1 MLTIPSSL
9 REPLRAALRGERAE
23 WPELSA
29 TDVEALID
37 HGVAPLAYAS
47 GHSPELRREAMRS
60 AAVEPLR
67 LNDLRDV
74 LDALRELR
82 PLILKGTA
90 LAYELYAAPEHR
102 PRADTDLLV
111 PSIEPV
117 REILVAR
124 GFTEHAT
131 SGDEHGVRQSTFTR
145 VDHAGLEHAY
155 DVHWSISNSALFA
168 DVLRYDR
175 IEPVVLDA
183 IAPHA
188 LALPHAEALLMACVH
203 RVAHHH
209 DSERVIWLADIALLR
224 MRMPREE
231 HQRFWRIA
239 AERRVV
245 GVCMRAIEL
254 TSEWFGESGPPV
266 EEFLSTDEITR
277 DEPSRVFLDRELT
290 YGAVTLANLRALPWR
305 KRVTRL
311 RQLAFPPAAF
321 IRESFPERGRA
332 ALPWLYVYRGARG
345 IARLFHR
352 IGTKR

>member
-1 MLTIPSSL
+1 MAEIAPAL
-9 REPLRAALRGERAE
+9 RGPLRAALRGEQAE
-23 WPELSA
+23 WPPLSA
-29 TDVEALID
+29 SDVEALID

-67 LNDLRDV
+67 LNDLREV
-74 LDALRELR
+74 LEALRELR

-111 PSIEPV
+111 ASIEPV
-117 REILVAR
+117 REVLFAR

-145 VDHAGLEHAY
+145 VDRAGLEHAY
-155 DVHWSISNSALFA
+155 DVHWSIANSAVFA
-168 DVLRYDR
+168 DVLRYET

-188 LALPHAEALLMACVH
+188 YALRRAEALLMACVH

-209 DSERVIWLADIALLR
+209 DSERLIWLADIALLR
-224 MRMPREE
+224 MRMAAEE
-231 HQRFWRIA
+231 HRRFWRIA

-254 TSEWFGESGPPV
+254 TSEWFGETGPAV
-266 EEFLSTDEITR
+266 EEFLTTNEITR

-290 YGAVTLANLRALPWR
+290 YGAVTLANLRALSWR
-305 KRVTRL
+305 QRVTRL
-311 RQLAFPPAAF
+311 RQLAFPPASF
-321 IRESFPERGRA
+321 MRESFPERGRA

-345 IARLFHR
+345 VARLFHR

>member
-1 MLTIPSSL
+1 MPDIAPAL
-9 REPLRAALRGERAE
+9 RAPLRAALRGARAE
-23 WPELSA
+23 WPALSDD
-29 TDVEALID
+29 DVTALID

-47 GHSPELRREAMRS
+47 GHSPELRHEAMRS

-74 LDALRELR
+74 LGALQGLR

-90 LAYELYAAPEHR
+90 LAYDLYAAPEHR

-111 PSIEPV
+111 AAIEPV
-117 REILVAR
+117 REVLLAR
-124 GFTEHAT
+124 GFVEHST

-145 VDHAGLEHAY
+145 VDRAGLEHAY
-155 DVHWSISNSALFA
+155 DVHWSITNSALFA
-168 DVLRYDR
+168 DVLRYES
-175 IEPVVLDA
+175 IEPVVVHA

-188 LALPHAEALLMACVH
+188 LALSHPEALLMACVH

-209 DSERVIWLADIALLR
+209 DSDRVIWLADIALLR
-224 MRMPREE
+224 ARMTRGE
-231 HQRFWRIA
+231 HDRFWRLA
-239 AERRVV
+239 AERRMV

-254 TSEWFGESGPPV
+254 TAEWFGESGPGV
-266 EEFLSTDEITR
+266 EEFLSAGEITR

-305 KRVTRL
+305 ARVTRL
-311 RQLAFPPAAF
+311 RQLAFPPATF
-321 IRESFPERGRA
+321 MRESFPERGRS

-345 IARLFHR
+345 IARLFRR
-352 IGTKR
+352 IGAKS